1 MTIFMHKGSLYEVKV
16 SFQDYGTG
24 LWFDFGDEDEATKRK
39 ILRAYLKEPY
49 PEKDDDYRKVMK

>member
-24 LWFDFGDEDEATKRK
+24 LWFDFGDEDETIKRK
-39 ILRAYLKEPY
+39 IIRAYLKEPY
-49 PEKDDDYRKVMK
+49 PEVEE